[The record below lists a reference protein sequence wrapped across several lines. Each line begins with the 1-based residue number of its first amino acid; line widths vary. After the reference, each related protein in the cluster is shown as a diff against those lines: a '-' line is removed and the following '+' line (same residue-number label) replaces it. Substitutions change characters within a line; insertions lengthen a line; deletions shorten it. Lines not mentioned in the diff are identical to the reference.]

1 MHRRP
6 TSLNAPRPDLVV
18 GFTAGIPSVPLNL
31 TLLKGCSI
39 VGVFYGAMMTK
50 EPELLREIMADLL
63 EMIGRGHLTPHI
75 SARYSLDEA
84 AVGLR
89 DIMGRRAIGKIV
101 IEP

>member
-1 MHRRP
+1 MI
-6 TSLNAPRPDLVV
+6 
-18 GFTAGIPSVPLNL
+18 GFTAGIPRVPLNL

-63 EMIGRGHLTPHI
+63 ELTAGGKLEPHI
-75 SARYSLDEA
+75 SARYPLDEA
-84 AVGLR
+84 AVALR
-89 DIMGRRAIGKIV
+89 DIMDRKAIGKVV